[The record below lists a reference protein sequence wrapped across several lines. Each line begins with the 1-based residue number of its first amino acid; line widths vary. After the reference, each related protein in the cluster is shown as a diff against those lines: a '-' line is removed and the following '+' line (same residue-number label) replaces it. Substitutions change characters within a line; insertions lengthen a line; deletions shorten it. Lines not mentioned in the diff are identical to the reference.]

1 MLAIEKAVPERDYEA
16 FAALIVQAGQ
26 EEKLSGENIRQW
38 DASNNHADNIY
49 QRYAAFCD
57 GRLVGYGTLNYQP
70 ANTAGRYQVW
80 LTIDE
85 AYRRRGFGQEL
96 YDFLLAEAKNFGAN
110 TLISNCLDV
119 SEEYLRFAEKQGF
132 AAYAT
137 HILSEMSL
145 ENFNFADW
153 QEAVEKVKAQGI
165 RFSSL
170 ADEGFTPE
178 AQYKLYRLN
187 TESAQDNPSGDGSWN
202 PTFEQFKTSI
212 IDAPW
217 FDPSTQLL
225 AIDGERYVGLS
236 AVGFDDEE
244 TAFTAFTGVD
254 KDYRGRGIALAL
266 KVIASDF
273 AKSRGAKRLPT
284 SNDSRNVSMLAIN
297 KKLGYQRKKCVYLL
311 KNVLEE

>member
-1 MLAIEKAVPERDYEA
+1 MLRIEKAVPERDYEA
-16 FAALIVQAGQ
+16 IAALIVQAGM
-26 EEKLSGENIRQW
+26 EDKLSGDNIREW
-38 DASNNHADNIY
+38 DASNVHAGNSF
-49 QRYAAFCD
+49 QRYAAFCED
-57 GRLVGYGTLNYQP
+57 GLVGY
-70 ANTAGRYQVW
+70 ANLAYFPSNDAGRYQVW

-85 AYRRRGFGQEL
+85 VYRRRGYGQEL
-96 YDFLLAEAKNFGAN
+96 YDFLAAEAKAAGAN
-110 TLISNCLDV
+110 TLGSHCLDT

-132 AAYAT
+132 ASYAL

-145 ENFNFADW
+145 ESFDFAEW
-153 QEAVEKVKAQGI
+153 QDKVEKVKAQGI
-165 RFSSL
+165 RFSTL
-170 ADEGFTPE
+170 ADEGSTHE

-187 TESAQDNPSGDGSWN
+187 YESAQDNPSSDGSWN
-202 PTFEQFKTSI
+202 PTFEQFKASI

-225 AIDGERYVGLS
+225 AIDGERFVGLS

-266 KVIASDF
+266 KVMASNF

-297 KKLGYQRKKCVYLL
+297 KKLGYQRKKGMYLL
-311 KNVLEE
+311 KRAI